1 MVCLPGR
8 RERSHL
14 SDKDPVPGTF
24 DLAGRYTLEETGEKQ
39 AFRSF
44 MELVLLMTSAL
55 ESSDGRILYEDKY
68 LHKNR
73 ESALMEG

>member
-1 MVCLPGR
+1 
-8 RERSHL
+8 
-14 SDKDPVPGTF
+14 
-24 DLAGRYTLEETGEKQ
+24 
-39 AFRSF
+39 